1 LPGVVLPIRILRQ
14 SIDGGVDNA
23 WLRLSYSQSFLSQPA
38 RPLLRLKSADG
49 SVLDHVMPAA
59 VFGRARWFGPVPR
72 NLIEL
77 ELYVYQG
84 PPEHFR
90 VDRVEWVGA
99 IRRQSLLIRRSPIGF
114 LENCVRRLLYG
125 RDRADHHLR
134 GVINYW
140 PLKQIGRFAVARHRP
155 IENDGLDHP
164 PAPTHH
170 PMIEFLIVANQS
182 DERRLGET
190 LGSLA
195 RQACP
200 DWRVTIG
207 VHDRSAPS
215 FVRLQRSIA
224 PICDRLKVIE
234 IDPNAS
240 DQVAIAQLIASSSG
254 ALVGILEAGDVL
266 APETTLALGG
276 FLDSGE
282 RAAVVYTDSALM
294 DRRGRLTAPQLKPD
308 WSPELF
314 RHIDYIGG
322 LCLFDGDLGRTVCR
336 SLPTE
341 THDAKIALVF
351 EIAARVG
358 GARIRHLRRVLLHD
372 GVLTQSQPDKTHRP
386 PQRQPRSNSLLEI
399 QPAPEALRVGTGQMS
414 HLPVSIIIPTRDRLD
429 LLGRAVE
436 SVRKRTTYPNYDILV
451 VDNASTD
458 QATIEYLAARQ
469 QTGEIDVITD
479 QGSFNFSRLV
489 NAAVAHTANE
499 LIVLLNNDTYVIE
512 PGWLD
517 ELVAHALQCDVGA
530 VGAKLLYPNG
540 RIQHAGVVV
549 GVGGYS
555 GHVHRRL
562 AADHIDHVGRL
573 RVPHEVSAV
582 TAACLAVRRQNWDG
596 VGGFDETFV
605 VDFNDIDFC
614 LRLRRRG
621 LRNIWTPHAVLGHEE
636 SASRRGDTG
645 TPTPRFIAEAKLFA
659 ARWQD
664 EIQADPYFS
673 PALSL
678 RKTSEVLE

>member
-1 LPGVVLPIRILRQ
+1 M
-14 SIDGGVDNA
+14 

-38 RPLLRLKSADG
+38 RPLLHLKGDDG
-49 SVLDHVMPAA
+49 SILDHVMPAA
-59 VFGRARWFGPVPR
+59 VFGRAIWFGPVPR
-72 NLIEL
+72 NLVEL
-77 ELYVYQG
+77 ALDVYQG

-90 VDRVEWVGA
+90 VDRVEWVDA
-99 IRRQSLLIRRSPIGF
+99 IRRQSLLIRRSRWGF

-125 RDRADHHLR
+125 RARADRHLR

-140 PLKQIGRFAVARHRP
+140 PLKQIGKFAAARHRP
-155 IENDGLDHP
+155 IETDGLDHLV
-164 PAPTHH
+164 APNHG
-170 PMIEFLIVANQS
+170 PMIEFLTVIDQS
-182 DERRLGET
+182 DERRLDET

-195 RQACP
+195 RQAHP

-207 VHDRSAPS
+207 VRDRSAPV
-215 FVRLQRSIA
+215 FARLQRSNV
-224 PICDRLKVIE
+224 PICDHVKVIE

-240 DQVAIAQLIASSSG
+240 DQAAIAHLIASSNG
-254 ALVGILEAGDVL
+254 TLIGILKAGDQL

-282 RAAVVYTDSALM
+282 PAAIIYTDSALM

-322 LCLFDGDLGRTVCR
+322 LCVFDGDLGRAVCQ

-341 THDAKIALVF
+341 THDVKISLVR

-358 GARIRHLRRVLLHD
+358 GARIRHLRRALLHSRS
-372 GVLTQSQPDKTHRP
+372 LPQSQHGKTRRLA
-386 PQRQPRSNSLLEI
+386 QRQPHSEPPHEV
-399 QPAPEALRVGTGQMS
+399 QPAPEASRVGNGRTNR
-414 HLPVSIIIPTRDRLD
+414 LPVSIIIPTRDRLD
-429 LLGRAVE
+429 LLGRAIE
-436 SVRKRTTYPNYDILV
+436 SVRERTTYPNYDILV

-458 QATIEYLAARQ
+458 PATIEYLAARR

-479 QGSFNFSRLV
+479 QGSFNFPRLV
-489 NAAVAHTANE
+489 NAAVARTTHD

-517 ELVAHALQCDVGA
+517 ELVSHALQSDVGA

-540 RIQHAGVVV
+540 RIQHAGVVI

-555 GHVHRRL
+555 GHVHRQL
-562 AADHIDHVGRL
+562 PADYVDHLGRL

-582 TAACLAVRRQNWDG
+582 TAACLAVRRQSWDD
-596 VGGFDETFV
+596 VGGFDETFA

-614 LRLRRRG
+614 LRLRQRG

-636 SASRRGDTG
+636 SASRRSDTSKL
-645 TPTPRFIAEAKLFA
+645 PPRFMAEAKLFA
-659 ARWQD
+659 ARWQG
-664 EIQADPYFS
+664 EIQADPYFH

-678 RKTSEVLE
+678 RKTSETLE